1 MLTRIYNWLTA
12 PWRAEARFATNKADG
27 YQYAKRILETCP
39 VGTEEHTADVMLAI
53 ASRDGDG
60 YDIGVLM
67 ALRDHYKRSLTC

>member
-12 PWRAEARFATNKADG
+12 PWRAETQFEADKEEG

-39 VGTEEHTADVMLAI
+39 VGTEKHTADVMLAI

-67 ALRDHYKRSLTC
+67 ALRDHYKKGA

>member
-1 MLTRIYNWLTA
+1 MLTKIYNWLVG
-12 PWRAEARFATNKADG
+12 PKKVRFEAGKEEG
-27 YQYAKRILETCP
+27 YQYAKHILETCP
-39 VGTEEHTADVMLAI
+39 AGTEERTVDVMLAI